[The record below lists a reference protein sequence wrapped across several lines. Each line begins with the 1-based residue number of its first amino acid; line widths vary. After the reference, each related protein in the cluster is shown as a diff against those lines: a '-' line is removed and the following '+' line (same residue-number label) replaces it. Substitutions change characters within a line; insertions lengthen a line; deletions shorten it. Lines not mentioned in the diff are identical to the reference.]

1 MWIKRYPSVW
11 THLMITVDVDKEEKK
26 YGNYAK
32 QVVQNWLPLGST
44 QTLITKKDKAGK
56 YGRILGK
63 FKVYDMDNGK
73 DMTLNDWMIEN
84 HIGVA
89 YFGHSKE
96 AIQEEHLV
104 NRDKVNLDVGFM
116 LSEKEE

>member
-1 MWIKRYPSVW
+1 M
-11 THLMITVDVDKEEKK
+11 
-26 YGNYAK
+26 
-32 QVVQNWLPLGST
+32 QNWLPLGST

-56 YGRILGK
+56 YGRILGQ
-63 FKVYDMDNGK
+63 FKVYDMDNGN

-89 YFGHSKE
+89 YFGQSKE
-96 AIQEEHLV
+96 SIQVEHLA